1 MFSKNNKKKIIH
13 KPPKI
18 YDITGIFL
26 TPVKEDRAA
35 VKYVS
40 RQKKDISSDSI
51 IT

>member
-1 MFSKNNKKKIIH
+1 MWYYRN
-13 KPPKI
+13 
-18 YDITGIFL
+18 FL

-40 RQKKDISSDSI
+40 RQEKDISSDSN